1 MEAWSSPV
9 RRPAFSYT
17 EIEKAHK
24 DTLTPS
30 LSKRQTRYSAS
41 INWSTWCLFKPQL
54 SAKNILMA
62 IVAHGTSQMKTLF
75 NLWVTPT
82 FSRLSSERLRR
93 WTAEQKSSLFAVLAL
108 AGISLCF
115 QPSTVSTSS
124 AVYFVLT
131 NLPLKSLFR
140 QFKAVRDLRFFLIS
154 RPRKTCSSAWLSS
167 RKALMRLARQRCNN
181 RRKACVDTDS

>member
-17 EIEKAHK
+17 AIEKAHK

-115 QPSTVSTSS
+115 YSKHVFGGVFCLDKPAPEELVSTIQSGEGS
-124 AVYFVLT
+124 AIFPYFEAKKNMFICMT
-131 NLPLKSLFR
+131 
-140 QFKAVRDLRFFLIS
+140 
-154 RPRKTCSSAWLSS
+154 
-167 RKALMRLARQRCNN
+167 
-181 RRKACVDTDS
+181 